1 MVVAKT
7 YYDHMITTGSFG
19 GKIDPALKS
28 EERFTDNFS
37 ADDIDY
43 FLISC

>member
-37 ADDIDY
+37 ALVY
-43 FLISC
+43 NFSRQSG